1 MNKRLRFFEKDTV
14 DWQGPSLAEFYRAM
28 FALKHL
34 QPALSNGAWGGSQ
47 TVVRTDGGERVYVFV
62 RSKGASSVL
71 VAVNFGD
78 APARAKVEALA
89 RPGRYTDWFTKS
101 VVNVAAQGRIDI
113 PAHGYRVLVR

>member
-1 MNKRLRFFEKDTV
+1 MTFTSNHDENSWNGTE
-14 DWQGPSLAEFYRAM
+14 SM
-28 FALKHL
+28 FALKHR

-47 TVVRTDGGERVYVFV
+47 TVVRTDGGERVYAFA
-62 RSKGASSVL
+62 RTKGANTVL

-78 APARAKVEALA
+78 APASAKLEALS

-101 VVNVAAQGRIDI
+101 VATLAAKGRIEI